1 MPVMECTFHDSVR
14 LARVCSH
21 VDDLKARNKCLT
33 DQLLKQG
40 YRFHKLRKVVLLLNF
55 HRRQNEL
62 VSKFNVVLKSLL
74 H

>member
-21 VDDLKARNKCLT
+21 IDDLDARNKCLT

-40 YRFHKLRKVVLLLNF
+40 YRFHKLRKFFLLLKLH
-55 HRRQNEL
+55 HRACTMNWFL
-62 VSKFNVVLKSLL
+62 NSMLY
-74 H
+74 